1 MGEKMRHDG
10 RPEAQPAPRQTESTE
25 AAHRGR
31 LQGEPVTRPADRRS
45 LLRNTGGVSPLER
58 RLLSQGS
65 AVEEGQ
71 AHSLQQ
77 EVEVLRKLL
86 DVGRNLSSI
95 LDLDSLLDAV
105 LDSAVDL
112 TNASRGLLLLR
123 EGEQLTVARGR
134 GASRDSLDADTIRI
148 SETLARQCMEE
159 DRVVPYDN
167 LSQLPELRDVRSI
180 KALELYA
187 ALCVPLRERGYV
199 TGVLYL
205 DSNAPGLRTASREI
219 AMLEAFA
226 SHATVALANARM
238 HKGLEDARILLTR
251 ENEDL
256 RAKARESAGFAS
268 MLGVSP
274 VMQDLFEK
282 IRLVKD
288 TEIPVLLLGESGT
301 GKELVARA
309 LHYEGVRKS
318 GPFVAVNCAGLA
330 EGVLDSLMFGHRKG
344 AFTGAVSD
352 NPGLVEQADGGT
364 LFLDEVGDMPMA
376 LQTKLLRFVESGDFR
391 RVGEATERTARV
403 RLIAATNRDIVAMVA
418 AREFRE
424 DLYFRLSD
432 VRLLLPPLRDRDED
446 LPLLIEHFL
455 ASARSLV
462 HRRIEGI
469 SVKARRFLLRYYWP
483 GNVRQLR
490 RVIQGACA
498 LVPDGGVLEEEH
510 LQMHFPKNETLELPR
525 LAGRSLQ
532 EVMAELERGILER
545 GLRESEW
552 NITRTARALGIS
564 RQHLHNRIRLHGL
577 QRPVNRG

>member
-1 MGEKMRHDG
+1 MGHEAG
-10 RPEAQPAPRQTESTE
+10 PEAQRAS
-25 AAHRGR
+25 R
-31 LQGEPVTRPADRRS
+31 LTRKSGTDRARREGQKDTQVDHPVDRRS
-45 LLRNTGGVSPLER
+45 LLRHTEGVSPLER
-58 RLLSQGS
+58 RLLSQG
-65 AVEEGQ
+65 AALEEGR
-71 AHSLQQ
+71 AHSVQQ
-77 EVEVLRKLL
+77 EVEALRKLL
-86 DVGRNLSSI
+86 DVGRELSSI

-112 TNASRGLLLLR
+112 TSASRGLLLLR
-123 EGEQLTVARGR
+123 EGERLNVARGR
-134 GASRDSLDADTIRI
+134 GASRESLDADTIRI

-167 LSQLPELRDVRSI
+167 ISQLPELRDVRSI

-187 ALCVPLRERGYV
+187 ALCVPLRERGQV

-226 SHATVALANARM
+226 SHAAVALANARM
-238 HKGLEDARILLTR
+238 HRHLEDARILLTR
-251 ENEDL
+251 ENEGL
-256 RAKARESAGFAS
+256 RAEVRELAGFAN
-268 MLGVSP
+268 MLGASP
-274 VMQDLFEK
+274 AMRDLFDK

-318 GPFVAVNCAGLA
+318 GPFVPVNCAGLA

-344 AFTGAVSD
+344 AFTGAVTDS
-352 NPGLVEQADGGT
+352 PGLVEQADGGT
-364 LFLDEVGDMPMA
+364 LFLDEVGDMPVT
-376 LQTKLLRFVESGDFR
+376 LQTKLLRFVESGEFR
-391 RVGEATERTARV
+391 RVGETAERTAAI
-403 RLIAATNRDIVAMVA
+403 RLIGATNRDIAAMVSTG
-418 AREFRE
+418 EFRE

-432 VRLLLPPLRDRDED
+432 VRLILPPLRDREED
-446 LPLLIEHFL
+446 LPLLIEHFFEE
-455 ASARSLV
+455 ARGLV

-469 SVKARRFLLRYYWP
+469 SVRARRFLLRYHWP

-498 LVPDGGVLEEEH
+498 LVPDGGVLDEEH
-510 LQMHFPKNETLELPR
+510 LQMHFPKSETLELPR

-532 EVMAELERGILER
+532 EVMAEFEKGFLER
-545 GLRESEW
+545 GLRETDW

-564 RQHLHNRIRLHGL
+564 RQHLHNRIRMYGL
-577 QRPVNRG
+577 RRPPSGG